1 MKLQRAAVIETDGK
15 RLVEMLFAAQPE
27 PDESEAQIRFVVPV
41 SAEKYLPLASAQLEA
56 LRIVRTVIADESE
69 RLEQIR
75 GPAD

>member
-15 RLVEMLFAAQPE
+15 RLVEMLFADTPE
-27 PDESEAQIRFVVPV
+27 PDESEAQIRFVVSV
-41 SAEKYLPLASAQLEA
+41 SAEGYLPLATAQLEA

>member
-15 RLVEMLFAAQPE
+15 RLVEMLYADTPE

-41 SAEKYLPLASAQLEA
+41 SAEGYLPLATAQLEA
-56 LRIVRTVIADESE
+56 LRIVRNVIADESE

>member
-1 MKLQRAAVIETDGK
+1 MKLQRAAVIEVDGK
-15 RLVEMLFAAQPE
+15 RLVEMLYADKPE

-41 SAEKYLPLASAQLEA
+41 SAEGHLPLATAQLEA